1 VGVLVPGETILLVA
15 GALASQG
22 HLDLFDLMGIAML
35 AAVLGDNGGYILG
48 RRLGRGFILRHR
60 SRLHIQDHHLDRAD
74 GYFSR
79 FGGLTIFVGRWIGF
93 LRAFGPFL
101 AGSARMPFLKFFFYS
116 LAGACSWAAVVV
128 AGGYLFGNSYKVV
141 ENVLGSVTLFLTLFI
156 AGAVLLFFLGR
167 YLWRWRG
174 VIGRPAV
181 FVTDLVLEWEVA
193 WALRRRFQ
201 REIEWFMNR
210 FSPNRAYGL
219 VLTMGLML
227 VAFFSWVFGWL
238 VQIVLTRAP
247 LTALDKMVLLSLH
260 DRALPSVTRFFAAF
274 THLGNVSWVVLLLS
288 LVTLVLLVRKRW
300 VDSLVLITSAGGAAA
315 VTAVVKVL
323 VERSRPDLV
332 EPLVRMPDSM
342 SFPSGH
348 ATVAV
353 AFYLVLGILAAGWV
367 RRGETRVL
375 FLLIGLVVALLL
387 GFSRLYL
394 GVHYL
399 TDVIAGYA
407 VGAMWATIAITA
419 GTLLDRAGKEGS

>member
-1 VGVLVPGETILLVA
+1 
-15 GALASQG
+15 
-22 HLDLFDLMGIAML
+22 
-35 AAVLGDNGGYILG
+35 
-48 RRLGRGFILRHR
+48 
-60 SRLHIQDHHLDRAD
+60 
-74 GYFSR
+74 
-79 FGGLTIFVGRWIGF
+79 
-93 LRAFGPFL
+93 
-101 AGSARMPFLKFFFYS
+101 
-116 LAGACSWAAVVV
+116 
-128 AGGYLFGNSYKVV
+128 
-141 ENVLGSVTLFLTLFI
+141 
-156 AGAVLLFFLGR
+156 
-167 YLWRWRG
+167 
-174 VIGRPAV
+174 
-181 FVTDLVLEWEVA
+181 
-193 WALRRRFQ
+193 
-201 REIEWFMNR
+201 
-210 FSPNRAYGL
+210 
-219 VLTMGLML
+219 
-227 VAFFSWVFGWL
+227 
-238 VQIVLTRAP
+238 
-247 LTALDKMVLLSLH
+247 
-260 DRALPSVTRFFAAF
+260 
-274 THLGNVSWVVLLLS
+274 
-288 LVTLVLLVRKRW
+288 LVRKRW